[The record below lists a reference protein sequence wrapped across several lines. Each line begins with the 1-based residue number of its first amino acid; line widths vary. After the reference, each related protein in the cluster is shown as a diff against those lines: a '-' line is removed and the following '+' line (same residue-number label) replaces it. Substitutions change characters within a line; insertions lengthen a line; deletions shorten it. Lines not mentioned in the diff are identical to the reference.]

1 MRSLKVL
8 LILGNL
14 EGMISF
20 EKKPEGIHVNH
31 ALKHRNNGEIRGD
44 HSVNRS
50 AYINH
55 IHDKSSRERNPS
67 RCHSQAEKS
76 TGHSYSQRC
85 HFPYICIGENM
96 PNWRDGNYLNDFVVL
111 YFTDGSWQAQIL
123 PTQIYTLEES
133 ELGKVCENRG
143 ITPALE
149 YVKGWR
155 AFVDLLQFGLILG
168 SIVVICSVST
178 VFAKEG
184 QTKMLP
190 LIFTTEEGRRKDVY
204 SKVFAAFLLTAT
216 VFIGI
221 VLLDFILCNLVY
233 GMDGFTNMT
242 GIVLGEKMLRAVYQV
257 NFPQYLVRLLL
268 FGLQGLFLLCAITL
282 VISANYNTSFAT
294 VIVSAVC
301 WGMPVI
307 LRMFLMGMS
316 AIFIYATPLFLVMH
330 GCLDDVYG
338 AGGIV
343 LCISL
348 LTGIICTVVG
358 FLKYKTKEA

>member
-1 MRSLKVL
+1 MRLFKMEIYKLYHEKVFL
-8 LILGNL
+8 WGVLSVIGLM
-14 EGMISF
+14 MIF
-20 EKKPEGIHVNH
+20 FWFAEVGDELAVIGEKSYSGYEAVQVNRKITKEFEGIITDE
-31 ALKHRNNGEIRGD
+31 KIDQIIKKYGI
-44 HSVNRS
+44 
-50 AYINH
+50 
-55 IHDKSSRERNPS
+55 PS
-67 RCHSQAEKS
+67 KL
-76 TGHSYSQRC
+76 
-85 HFPYICIGENM
+85 GENM

-268 FGLQGLFLLCAITL
+268 FGLQGLSLLCAITL
-282 VISANYNTSFAT
+282 VISANHNTSFAT